1 MMTITF
7 EIASAEEGVTMM
19 NLYETLKAE
28 RNGKNE
34 ELVEPNDF
42 KMRMKA
48 LTLDKLIFWPGGLDV
63 RSANCLLAEGL
74 TDAYSIGKMWSR
86 DSGRTML
93 KIPNLGKKS
102 LKTVEACL
110 HEIGFFSPNEMRD

>member
-1 MMTITF
+1 MMTISF
-7 EIASAEEGVTMM
+7 EIVSAEEGVTLM
-19 NLYETLKAE
+19 NLYETLKSE
-28 RNGKNE
+28 RKGINK
-34 ELVEPNDF
+34 ELVKPSDF
-42 KMRMKA
+42 EMRMKS

-63 RSANCLLAEGL
+63 RSANCLREEGL

-102 LKTVEACL
+102 LRTVEQCL
-110 HEIGFFSPNEMRD
+110 HEIGFFSANEKRG